1 MVYYK
6 EVGVG
11 SFGVVVKPPLE
22 FAKIHNID
30 IQYTDKK
37 ANDVGKIF
45 KFYVITDKTDKTK
58 ENYETE
64 LEELK
69 NIKKIDKNH
78 IFTVPFKGAYSG
90 YISEKTWLSDS
101 YSEIDSKL
109 TKTREVS
116 SDQNDPKNIIYQII
130 LEDGGS
136 ELSHLFRNKNLINYE
151 KFITIFNKFLTGML
165 LLQKKEIVHR
175 DIKPPNVLYN
185 GEKLNL
191 IDFGLAVNAKDIY
204 KLNNENI
211 RRMNYVYI
219 FNPPEYYI
227 AGVIYDAIILEV
239 TKDEKYMG
247 KNLNKKYIDADIVKN
262 IFKDVYKNIKTMKGA
277 DTQFI
282 VDALN
287 NFIKDSRIILN
298 EKHVNDNYIT
308 RDVKNLSTNS
318 KFLKDYEEFFH
329 GQIEKYVKN
338 IINILKAS
346 ENREKPLKEILD
358 IIFND
363 DLKEKFDVYSLAY
376 IILPIYKEMA
386 KLKGEDELND
396 KQKTFLSYLFNSCIN
411 TNPDDRISLFKLKK
425 LIELEDKVSIT
436 SMSSKSSARSEPIPS
451 IKQMSKTSPRILAK
465 SAPARVTKGGRN
477 IDIERNELVSAI
489 IENPFKKVSQ
499 ASLKK
504 EDIAAYYASKLNFMD
519 YIEIDYDK
527 HKPLVL

>member
-30 IQYTDKK
+30 VQYTDKK

-109 TKTREVS
+109 IKTREVS

-165 LLQKKEIVHR
+165 LLQKKKIVHR

-227 AGVIYDAIILEV
+227 AGVIYDAIILKV
-239 TKDEKYMG
+239 SGNEKYMG
-247 KNLNKKYIDADIVKN
+247 KNLNKKYVDADIVKN
-262 IFKDVYKNIKTMKGA
+262 IFKYVNKNIKTMEGN
-277 DTQFI
+277 DTEFI
-282 VDALN
+282 IDALKI
-287 NFIKDSRIILN
+287 FIKESRNILN
-298 EKHVNDNYIT
+298 DRHMRDCYIT
-308 RDVKNLSTNS
+308 RDVKNLCSNGE
-318 KFLKDYEEFFH
+318 FLQDYEEFFH
-329 GQIEKYVKN
+329 GQIEKYVEN
-338 IINILKAS
+338 IIKILKAPG
-346 ENREKPLKEILD
+346 NKEKPLKYILNM
-358 IIFND
+358 IFND

-386 KLKGEDELND
+386 KLKGDDELND
-396 KQKTFLSYLFNSCIN
+396 KQKSFLSYLFNSCIN
-411 TNPDDRISLFKLKK
+411 TNPNDRISLFKLKNM
-425 LIELEDKVSIT
+425 IELENKVNFT
-436 SMSSKSSARSEPIPS
+436 SMSSKPSARSEPLPS
-451 IKQMSKTSPRILAK
+451 INQNSKTSPRILAK
-465 SAPARVTKGGRN
+465 SVPIKVSKGGRN
-477 IDIERNELVSAI
+477 IDIKRSKLVSAI
-489 IENPFKKVSQ
+489 FENPKKISQ

-504 EDIAAYYASKLNFMD
+504 EDKSAYYASKINFMD
-519 YIEIDYDK
+519 YINIDYNK
-527 HKPLVL
+527 HKPLII